1 MQAGRALQ
9 GNKAYKSWQSHW
21 EKQTTIIAF
30 YATQNDEAV
39 RTWGAFKSCD
49 LYDSKIQFYAST
61 DLPGM
66 TMECG

>member
-30 YATQNDEAV
+30 YATQNGEAV

-49 LYDSKIQFYAST
+49 LYDSKV
-61 DLPGM
+61 
-66 TMECG
+66 